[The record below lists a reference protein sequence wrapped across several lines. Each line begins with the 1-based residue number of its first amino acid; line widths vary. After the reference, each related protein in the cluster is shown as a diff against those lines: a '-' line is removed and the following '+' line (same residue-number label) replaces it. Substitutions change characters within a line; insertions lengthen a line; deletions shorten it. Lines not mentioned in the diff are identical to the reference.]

1 MTLKPLTMLTFLSI
15 AAFCAPAA
23 VLATEVQAGWTRA
36 DIGLDQDG
44 DAFMLGV
51 GDVWPLGTGP
61 FDFAAGGE
69 YVRKRGVQP
78 MMVASPE
85 LGLVRSDA
93 EVTLHC
99 LQATG
104 SLGWSLPLGA
114 LALRPYAGGALSIKL
129 DETWERIAGPTGR
142 DYGYEDVDVI
152 VHVGLQLRA
161 GGRWFVDGRYSRG
174 LLEQVVER
182 DGEGFTK
189 ELDPLTGAEYP
200 GDGDTVRWVQVG
212 VGVVF

>member
-1 MTLKPLTMLTFLSI
+1 MTRKLLTMLIIGAFCVPA
-15 AAFCAPAA
+15 AAFG
-23 VLATEVQAGWTRA
+23 TEVQVGWTHA

-44 DAFMLGV
+44 DAFLLGV
-51 GDVWPLGTGP
+51 GGAWPLGPGP
-61 FDFAAGGE
+61 FDVAAGGE

-104 SLGWSLPLGA
+104 SLGWSLPLGP

-129 DETWERIAGPTGR
+129 DETWERVEGPTGR

-152 VHVGLQLRA
+152 VHVGLQVRFA
-161 GGRWFVDGRYSRG
+161 GRWFVDGRFSQG

-200 GDGDTVRWVQVG
+200 KDGDTVRWVQVG
-212 VGVVF
+212 VGVAF